1 MIIISEKSFVTLS
14 EDLQTPKKVKQGV
27 VKFTTP
33 ALGKISGWLTL
44 EDESGAEV
52 ANCLV
57 TEYEHS
63 YFVGEKLDILLTLHA
78 DFKAALEALNPS
90 LTFTIEL

>member
-1 MIIISEKSFVTLS
+1 MIIVSEKSFVTLS

-33 ALGKISGWLTL
+33 ALGKVSGWLTF

-52 ANCLV
+52 TNCLIFAPIANRV
-57 TEYEHS
+57 L
-63 YFVGEKLDILLTLHA
+63 KL
-78 DFKAALEALNPS
+78 
-90 LTFTIEL
+90 